1 MFFLILQNSCFSCYF
16 KVLILIHL
24 LISGKPCVIYIYNY
38 IFIYIINIVTT
49 LSKLELKNK
58 SKSLCLCI
66 IQVEITVVIYE
77 IAELN
82 PLRPSGPFKIEKNGI
97 KWPFSADF
105 LRLCTTPNIK
115 HKKLIFLIFSYFS
128 TRKWTLLQKCIMDVK
143 HETTLTNLYY
153 EIESLL
159 TE

>member
-1 MFFLILQNSCFSCYF
+1 MNTF
-16 KVLILIHL
+16 KYSAV
-24 LISGKPCVIYIYNY
+24 ISTSFIYNHSDFDLF
-38 IFIYIINIVTT
+38 FISSFEKVTT
-49 LSKLELKNK
+49 FSKMELKNR